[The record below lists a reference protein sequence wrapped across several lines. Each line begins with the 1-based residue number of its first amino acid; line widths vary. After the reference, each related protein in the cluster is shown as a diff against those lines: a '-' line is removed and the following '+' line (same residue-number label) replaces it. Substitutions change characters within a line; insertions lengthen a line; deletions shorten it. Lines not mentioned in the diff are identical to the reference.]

1 MAYFG
6 LILSRVI
13 VKADWQCL
21 VCCIENYEDTCI
33 LSSQSSS
40 NGTCPTRVY
49 FNPGFVHQDIYLTYL
64 SLSFISSNSL
74 FLRAKYLMIV
84 SKVYYPF
91 CQFPFFLS
99 SRVWC
104 MASVVWHRNVNCV
117 GSKNAC
123 KESAQ
128 MSFYR
133 DMLLKQWPCVH
144 VLWKHSLSRATL

>member
-6 LILSRVI
+6 LILIRVI

-21 VCCIENYEDTCI
+21 VCCIKNYEDTCI

-40 NGTCPTRVY
+40 NGKSVPPSRLFQSWLCGSGV
-49 FNPGFVHQDIYLTYL
+49 YLTYL

-74 FLRAKYLMIV
+74 IFRANYLMIV
-84 SKVYYPF
+84 SKVSYPF
-91 CQFPFFLS
+91 CQFPFFLN

-133 DMLLKQWPCVH
+133 DMLLKQWPFLH
-144 VLWKHSLSRATL
+144 FLWKQFI